1 MGGRRARRTSDQ
13 ETLPQVVDGRQ
24 KHALSDRLV
33 VAIATG
39 IYVGYVPP
47 VPGTLGSLL
56 GLVLLW
62 PLRPGLAQVLVTVF
76 LIGVAIMM
84 ADRAARIIG
93 GQDPSAIV
101 IDEIAGVAV
110 ATLLLPPT
118 LQERVIAFVIFRVFD
133 VIKPFPARHVE
144 RLPGGSGIVGDDL
157 IAGLYTNL
165 LMWVW
170 LLWS

>member
-1 MGGRRARRTSDQ
+1 VA
-13 ETLPQVVDGRQ
+13 DGQQ
-24 KHALSDRLV
+24 KHTLSDRLV

-39 IYVGYVPP
+39 MYVGYVPP

-56 GLVLLW
+56 GLLLLW
-62 PLRPGLAQVLVTVF
+62 PFRPGLAQVLVTLF

-101 IDEIAGVAV
+101 IDEIAGIAV
-110 ATLLLPPT
+110 ATLLPPNV
-118 LQERVIAFVIFRVFD
+118 QERVIAFAVFRLFD

-170 LLWS
+170 LLLS